1 MSESFESQFAVAV
14 EDRDA
19 QLMRQMIGQAE
30 FVLLAVTDEDEE
42 DADDGAANV
51 FSTEVDGMDLLVA
64 FTSDDAA
71 RNFIELRK
79 DQYKDEDEIGG
90 YILGGETLLEYMPPD
105 HGLYLNPD
113 TDSPLVVDID
123 LLALVQKAQV

>member
-1 MSESFESQFAVAV
+1 MSESFDTQFAGAV

-19 QLMRQMIGQAE
+19 ILMRQMMGQAE
-30 FVLLAVTDEDEE
+30 FVLLAVTDD
-42 DADDGAANV
+42 DDDDDDGAANV
-51 FSTEVDGMDLLVA
+51 FSTELNGMDLLVA

-79 DQYKDEDEIGG
+79 EQYEDEDEIGG

-113 TDSPLVVDID
+113 TDSPLVVDLD
-123 LLALVQKAQV
+123 LLELVQKAQV